1 MIREYAA
8 ILGVDLC
15 FQGFEAELDGL
26 PGKYAPPS
34 GALLIALHQDEAAGC
49 VALRDLGHGVCEMK
63 RLFVRPQFRG
73 LGLGRQLADAII
85 AKAGQLGY
93 LLMRLDTLD
102 RLSEAMRLYERL
114 GFRKIPAYYDNP
126 LAGAVYWELDLRRRQ
141 RGQQGAP
148 PPLPPSPARPPE
160 GERWRSEPRRRED
173 I

>member
-85 AKAGQLGY
+85 AKAGQLVY